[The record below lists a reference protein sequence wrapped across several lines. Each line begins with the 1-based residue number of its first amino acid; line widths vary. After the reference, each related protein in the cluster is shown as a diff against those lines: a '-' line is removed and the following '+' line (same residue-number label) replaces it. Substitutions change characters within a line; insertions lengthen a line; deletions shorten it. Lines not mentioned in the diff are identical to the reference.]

1 MAAMK
6 ARKVLVRAT
15 TIWVLL
21 MVTALAVVFILAVGF
36 LVAWFTLGTR

>member
-1 MAAMK
+1 VEAVK

-21 MVTALAVVFILAVGF
+21 LVTALAVVFILTVGF
-36 LVAWFTLGTR
+36 LVAWLTLGTR